1 MYQQMAF
8 FEKAVRLLTKYC
20 DRIAQ
25 MGVMAMML
33 LAVSNIILRLVWKA
47 IMGTYDYIEFIG
59 ATLVAFAIAYCAL
72 QKGHIQ
78 VELIVSRF
86 PRRVQGVIGGI
97 TGILGLGIFSVIT
110 WQSLIFAG
118 DMRRSGDVSMTMLLP
133 FYPYIYGLAFGTGL
147 LCLVVLMDLIKDLT
161 KVVKG

>member
-1 MYQQMAF
+1 MAF
-8 FEKAVRLLTKYC
+8 FEKAVRLLTTYC

-25 MGVMAMML
+25 MGVMAMMT
-33 LAVSNIILRLVWKA
+33 LAVVNIILRLVWKA

-59 ATLVAFAIAYCAL
+59 AILVSFAIAYCAL

-86 PRRVQGVIGGI
+86 PRRVQGVIGTI
-97 TGILGLGIFSVIT
+97 TGLLSLGIFSLIT

-147 LCLVVLMDLIKDLT
+147 LCLVVLTELIKDLT
-161 KVVKG
+161 KAVKG